1 MTKLSR
7 LLSLAAETVLPK
19 IEQDL
24 RRRLVLG
31 GMAGAA
37 ASAFA
42 ARGSLAETA
51 MPDRTIT
58 SSEGIVRTTLEN
70 YVNDNGEEFRL
81 VLITYPPGIGL
92 PVHHHPSVAH
102 NYVLEGVVES
112 QYEGEELK
120 RFVAGE
126 SYQDKA
132 NVSHT
137 VFRNADRKSPL
148 KYLIAYTVKEGQPFL
163 LIP

>member
-1 MTKLSR
+1 VPKLSR
-7 LLSLAAETVLPK
+7 LLSLSAETVLPK

-37 ASAFA
+37 SLFA
-42 ARGSLAETA
+42 ARGSLAQT
-51 MPDRTIT
+51 MPSGRTVT
-58 SSEGIVRTTLEN
+58 SADGIVRTTLEN
-70 YVNDNGEEFRL
+70 YIDDDGEEFRL

-92 PVHHHPSVAH
+92 PVHHHPGVAH
-102 NYVLEGVVES
+102 NYVLEGVAES

-120 RFVAGE
+120 RFVAGQ

-132 NVSHT
+132 NVPHT
-137 VFRNADRKSPL
+137 IFRNGDRTSPL
-148 KYLIAYTVKEGQPFL
+148 KYLIAYTVKKGQSFL